1 MLNVDVELLQLRSS
15 FDFLCF
21 SSKFEKKTMFSF
33 VILAATIFT
42 TNAMEIMSVYHMN
55 PESAGAIPVNMD
67 TGDVRFRFQKNIFFV
82 RNLESHTYVFVS
94 HKNMFFSFG
103 LRTLSNLKSHT
114 YAGAGRLVFLS
125 WQFST
130 SGGMC

>member
-1 MLNVDVELLQLRSS
+1 
-15 FDFLCF
+15 
-21 SSKFEKKTMFSF
+21 MFSF

-67 TGDVRFRFQKNIFFV
+67 TGDVRFRFQKIFFFV

-103 LRTLSNLKSHT
+103 LRTLSNIKSHT
-114 YAGAGRLVFLS
+114 YRRWATCISILAIFYFRWNVLTIPKVSIATIRRERVAILWS
-125 WQFST
+125 QRSILT
-130 SGGMC
+130 

>member
-1 MLNVDVELLQLRSS
+1 
-15 FDFLCF
+15 
-21 SSKFEKKTMFSF
+21 MFSF
-33 VILAATIFT
+33 VIVAATIVT

-94 HKNMFFSFG
+94 HKIIFFSYGTNSFEP
-103 LRTLSNLKSHT
+103 
-114 YAGAGRLVFLS
+114 
-125 WQFST
+125 
-130 SGGMC
+130 

>member
-1 MLNVDVELLQLRSS
+1 
-15 FDFLCF
+15 
-21 SSKFEKKTMFSF
+21 MFYF
-33 VILAATIFT
+33 VILAITI

-94 HKNMFFSFG
+94 HKKCCFVRTTNSFG
-103 LRTLSNLKSHT
+103 PQITHIYRRWETCISILEIFYFRWNALTIPKVSIAIIRRERVAILWSQRSILT
-114 YAGAGRLVFLS
+114 
-125 WQFST
+125 
-130 SGGMC
+130 

>member
-1 MLNVDVELLQLRSS
+1 MIFLFFCVSLILLKNL
-15 FDFLCF
+15 
-21 SSKFEKKTMFSF
+21 KKKTMFYF
-33 VILAATIFT
+33 VILAITI

-94 HKNMFFSFG
+94 HKIIFFSYGTNSFEP
-103 LRTLSNLKSHT
+103 
-114 YAGAGRLVFLS
+114 
-125 WQFST
+125 
-130 SGGMC
+130 